1 MTKEQKEQFNNF
13 RFAGLDYKEASNK
26 YFTMKRVNA
35 EQTKIVVKVAPDHL
49 VKTKFGYALILDKTH
64 VVFIKDWQVNNNF
77 YGTEVILTKEYFNVK
92 EWGDHN
98 EFAISDEF
106 LSFEKWVEV
115 AKAQDNLK
123 NSEGYQVNQVKWEK

>member
-1 MTKEQKEQFNNF
+1 
-13 RFAGLDYKEASNK
+13 
-26 YFTMKRVNA
+26 MKRVNA
-35 EQTKIVVKVAPDHL
+35 EKTKIVVKVAPDHL